1 MSDITSSIDSK
12 YLYSGDSAKT
22 NTNSDLDKDAF
33 LNLLVTQLQYQ
44 DPLNPTDDKQ
54 FIAQM
59 AQFSSLEQMQNLNS
73 NSSKMLAYSLM
84 NKVVQAEVSDEATGD
99 TETVTGTVDGIT
111 TEEGKTYLHV
121 DGKDVSVD
129 DITTITDI
137 SQAQILQEMET
148 INTSI
153 TALKEEVIKLKAS
166 EGSIATET
174 IE

>member
-33 LNLLVTQLQYQ
+33 LLVTQLQYQ